1 MNVYEFDAY
10 MNKIK
15 HISNKNLIQI
25 YKDLDISR
33 FEFKL
38 LMTLYYSDGL
48 LTASILASLFDVTV
62 AAVMHRMQVLEDK
75 NLVRK
80 EVSKEDQRI
89 KYYYLTD
96 EAYRICTE
104 KAIMIEKKTTKFL
117 ESLGDDVYVLEGIL
131 VKIINYMEERK

>member
-38 LMTLYYSDGL
+38 LMTLYYSDEL

-80 EVSKEDQRI
+80 EASKEDQRI

-117 ESLGDDVYVLEGIL
+117 ESLGDDVDVLEGIL
-131 VKIINYMEERK
+131 VKIINYMEESK

>member
-15 HISNKNLIQI
+15 HISNNNLIQI

-38 LMTLYYSDGL
+38 LMTLYYSDEL